1 MHKAKGHFFKKFNP
15 SSSKQFWKTVKI
27 LNKNNVSIPRPALE
41 RNGTTVTKDS
51 DKASML
57 NQYFSECFNMAQPP
71 LSNRYEEPN
80 IGNCPED
87 LLCTKEEV
95 YKMLLSLDTSKANG
109 PDGISAKM
117 LKGTALSITP
127 VLTQL
132 FNMSLQSG
140 IFPEKWK
147 LSSVVPIPKGG
158 DRSNPSNYRP
168 ISLLS
173 VVSKML
179 E

>member
-1 MHKAKGHFFKKFNP
+1 M
-15 SSSKQFWKTVKI
+15 S
-27 LNKNNVSIPRPALE
+27 
-41 RNGTTVTKDS
+41 
-51 DKASML
+51 
-57 NQYFSECFNMAQPP
+57 QPP
-71 LSNRYEEPN
+71 LSSRYEEPN
-80 IGNCPED
+80 IGNCPVDFFYTE
-87 LLCTKEEV
+87 EEV
-95 YKMLLSLDTSKANG
+95 YDMLLSLDTSKANG

-127 VLTQL
+127 VLMQL
-132 FNMSLQSG
+132 FDMSIQSG
-140 IFPEKWK
+140 IFPGKWK

-158 DRSNPSNYRP
+158 DCSNPSNYRP

>member
-1 MHKAKGHFFKKFNP
+1 MRKAKGHFFKNFNP

-27 LNKNNVSIPRPALE
+27 LNKNNVSIPALV
-41 RNGTTVTKDS
+41 RNGTTVTKDF

-71 LSNRYEEPN
+71 LSSRYEEPN

-87 LLCTKEEV
+87 FLCTEEEV
-95 YKMLLSLDTSKANG
+95 YEMLLSLDTSKANG